1 MNNSNKK
8 TQKKSISKSLK
19 ICYTIMNKTGNKNNK
34 KKRFQ
39 EGEKVIYQNSV
50 FDQIK

>member
-34 KKRFQ
+34 KKMLGRRKSYLL
-39 EGEKVIYQNSV
+39 E
-50 FDQIK
+50 